1 MRISLDAV
9 GITKPEHSN
18 VELQQIVLSP
28 SSLRHHLLKQ
38 ANPFTLDDPVLEQTE
53 TLVQAEKSTGAKNLK
68 EFFNKM
74 HQEMKE
80 ILTSQHEDRKRIRN
94 EKLQFS
100 KARLQKRKGFFYYL
114 SVSHPVTILF
124 CRLYF
129 GKAEIWFQET
139 YTGLR

>member
-38 ANPFTLDDPVLEQTE
+38 TNPYTLDDPVLEQTE

-100 KARLQKRKGFFYYL
+100 KARLQKRKGSFIIL
-114 SVSHPVTILF
+114 ASVTL
-124 CRLYF
+124 
-129 GKAEIWFQET
+129 
-139 YTGLR
+139 